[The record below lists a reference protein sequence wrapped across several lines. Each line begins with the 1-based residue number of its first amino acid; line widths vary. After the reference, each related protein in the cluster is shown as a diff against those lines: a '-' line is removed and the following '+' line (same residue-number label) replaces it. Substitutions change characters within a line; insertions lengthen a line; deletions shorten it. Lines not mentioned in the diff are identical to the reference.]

1 MVSSQTGS
9 STSRARVSD
18 RLAPAEPS
26 APTAPTARSRG
37 WLEGWSLT
45 LVATI
50 SVAAIVAGIV
60 VAGSAGAEAIEL
72 AIRTTARTSFALFLA
87 AFTASALHRLW
98 PSRITK
104 WQRRN
109 RRYLGVGF
117 AASHLIHAATIIA
130 LVVMYPAAFA
140 TAAPA
145 LIPGLVGYVLLLAM
159 TATSFDR
166 TAGWIGPRAWK
177 VLHTVGSL
185 YLWGAFFQ
193 AFLRR
198 ALHMPAYWVAVALAV
213 GAIALRVIA
222 WQRGRRAAANG
233 R

>member
-1 MVSSQTGS
+1 MPP
-9 STSRARVSD
+9 D
-18 RLAPAEPS
+18 PS
-26 APTAPTARSRG
+26 APAAPTARSRG

-45 LVATI
+45 LVAAI
-50 SVAAIVAGIV
+50 SVAAIVAGIL
-60 VAGSAGAEAIEL
+60 VAGSAGAQAIHV

-109 RRYLGVGF
+109 RRYLGLGF

-140 TAAPA
+140 AAAPA
-145 LIPGLVGYVLLLAM
+145 RIPGLVGYVLLLAM
-159 TATSFDR
+159 TATSFGR
-166 TAGWIGPRAWK
+166 TAAWIGPRAWK

-198 ALHMPAYWVAVALAV
+198 ALHIPAYWVPVALAV

-222 WQRGRRAAANG
+222 WQRGRRAAGNG
-233 R
+233 REVHES